1 MAKLG
6 NPFVHELWITQT
18 YHSGSNNTAIDISA
32 VAGTPVYALADGKVT
47 YRSSGYGSY
56 CIQTLDNSDLKVYYV
71 HTYNWVG
78 ANTSVKK
85 GQKICEVAP
94 TSVNG
99 GYPTHIHLGLPI
111 GKNIMDYFDR
121 SIVFR
126 TKYQAI
132 KDIWFT
138 GENLNWAKFK
148 DLSYNNTMTY
158 KVGDTIEF
166 TGTQNIRKGA
176 GDKFEDTGDISVGQT
191 AEIIS
196 GPRTS
201 QNEQFNLGAN
211 DSYTWWDIKL
221 SGGGTG
227 WVADVGKWKIYVE
240 PVKPP
245 TPPEPPV
252 QTECEKQ
259 VVILNKR
266 IQALAL
272 TTGTQGAEIK
282 ALESVIEEK
291 NKKIVSLEAEVE
303 EGKKVLSEL
312 QKKYD
317 VLDTDKKRI
326 EEERSGFELDLDKCE
341 KKLAEGK
348 KNFIKKITDKI
359 GEWLGKLV
367 A

>member
-1 MAKLG
+1 MAEVYSSLFKGLVHVT
-6 NPFVHELWITQT
+6 NPFSSSHPALDMGNYKTRNPIYSPNIT
-18 YHSGSNNTAIDISA
+18 GS
-32 VAGTPVYALADGKVT
+32 GKVT
-47 YRSSGYGSY
+47 KQTTSY
-56 CIQTLDNSDLKVYYV
+56 IY
-71 HTYNWVG
+71 
-78 ANTSVKK
+78 K
-85 GQKICEVAP
+85 GI
-94 TSVNG
+94 
-99 GYPTHIHLGLPI
+99 
-111 GKNIMDYFDR
+111 
-121 SIVFR
+121 
-126 TKYQAI
+126 
-132 KDIWFT
+132 
-138 GENLNWAKFK
+138 
-148 DLSYNNTMTY
+148 TY
-158 KVGDTIEF
+158 KNTLTQWITYYNGFSSCTVHGSPADKILNVGDRVVVGQLVYRTGNTGYSLGDHLHYQLRKNGQLVDPALYILNDKDTTMAYKIGDKIEF
-166 TGTQNIRKGA
+166 AGEQNIRKGA

-227 WVADVGKWKIYVE
+227 WVADVSKWKIYVE